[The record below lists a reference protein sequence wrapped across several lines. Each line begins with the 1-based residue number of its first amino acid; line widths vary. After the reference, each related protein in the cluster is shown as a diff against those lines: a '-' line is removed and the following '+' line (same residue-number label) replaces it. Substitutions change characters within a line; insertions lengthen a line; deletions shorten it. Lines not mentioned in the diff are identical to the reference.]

1 MYVPCIFLPLS
12 FRSERSEVYNANL
25 QQEKNMFTIQ
35 AMRNDVLAIH
45 HIHGMYVMN
54 SIFRSIRKILPR
66 DTKHSKLLVN
76 NSVAKKNI
84 HSFKNLTLN
93 CWE

>member
-1 MYVPCIFLPLS
+1 MYVPCIFLRLS

-45 HIHGMYVMN
+45 HIHGMLLKWEQYF
-54 SIFRSIRKILPR
+54 SLHLKQIL
-66 DTKHSKLLVN
+66 
-76 NSVAKKNI
+76 I
-84 HSFKNLTLN
+84 
-93 CWE
+93 